1 MERIVNAIIISVLAI
16 MLSASN
22 SFAGFGFGDPLKHG
36 KNISK
41 VCVKDTRNAYPIW
54 YMGSFH
60 KSADKNMGAVV
71 IDQFLGKEVDAETKT
86 QYEDQCTFLELRDGR
101 WERDSNAKNGE
112 YQVFYIRG
120 GQYEMSYGS
129 IVDRDMEPWITL

>member
-1 MERIVNAIIISVLAI
+1 MKRIINVIITVVLIIIS
-16 MLSASN
+16 SS
-22 SFAGFGFGDPLKHG
+22 STYAGFGFGDPLKHG

-41 VCVKDTRNAYPIW
+41 VCIKDTRNAYPIW

-71 IDQFLGKEVDAETKT
+71 IDQFLGKEVDEDSKT
-86 QYEDQCTFLELRDGR
+86 QYEDQCMFLELRDGR

-112 YQVFYIRG
+112 YQVFHNRN
-120 GQYEMSYGS
+120 GQYEMSNGS